1 MFLVTAATRYEM
13 EGFASA
19 CPLGL
24 AHDRLIT
31 GIGPVESALRLSL
44 FLALKRRLFCGVINL
59 GTAGAYF
66 QTDDQPAAQM
76 LDICLAETEVLGDF
90 GICYERTLER
100 LPSKKLEI
108 HDFFKMDTTLLDQ
121 AEKLLKHNNL
131 PFCRGAFITVSC
143 VSATKNRGKLL
154 RQYHQAICENMEGAA
169 IARVCRHFALPL
181 LELRCISNYVE
192 DRDDQKWKLKEACA
206 RCGEA
211 AALVLKGLSNG

>member
-13 EGFASA
+13 EGFARA
-19 CPLGL
+19 CPPNL

-31 GIGPVESALRLSL
+31 GIGPVESTLRLSL

-66 QTDDQPAAQM
+66 QENDQPAARL

-90 GICYERTLER
+90 GICYEHTLER

-108 HDFFKMDTTLLDQ
+108 HDFFQMDTALLDR
-121 AEKLLKHNNL
+121 AEKLLAQSTI

-143 VSATKNRGKLL
+143 VSATKKRGEALG
-154 RQYHQAICENMEGAA
+154 QYHQAICENMEGAA
-169 IARVCRHFALPL
+169 VARVCRHFALPL

-192 DRDDQKWKLKEACA
+192 DREDQKWKLKEACA

-211 AALVLKGLSNG
+211 AALVLKGMGND